1 MVPRRAFLAGG
12 LLPAAAVLVTGCG
25 FALRRPPELPFSTL
39 ALAGFAPRSEVA
51 AALKRELA
59 LVPVRVVESAADA
72 PVVLEALEDRRQRS
86 VVATTAA
93 AQVREVQLRQ
103 RLRFRVRTAAGT
115 ELLAPAVIALSRDMS
130 TGESQ
135 VLAKELE
142 EAQLFESMTADIVQQ
157 VLRRLAAVRLP

>member
-1 MVPRRAFLAGG
+1 MTPRRAFLAGAI
-12 LLPAAAVLVTGCG
+12 LPATAVFLAGCG
-25 FALRRPPELPFSTL
+25 FALRRPPELPFSTM

-51 AALKRELA
+51 AALRRELA
-59 LVPVRVVESAADA
+59 LVAVRVVESADA
-72 PVVLEALEDRRQRS
+72 QVVLEALEDRRQRS

-103 RLRFRVRTAAGT
+103 RLRFRVRTPAGT
-115 ELLAPAVIALSRDMS
+115 ELLPVALIALSRDLS
-130 TGESQ
+130 TSESQ

-157 VLRRLAAVRLP
+157 LLRRLAAVRLP

>member
-1 MVPRRAFLAGG
+1 MTPRRAFFAGAI
-12 LLPAAAVLVTGCG
+12 LPATAVFLAGCG
-25 FALRRPPELPFSTL
+25 FALRRPPELPFSTM

-51 AALKRELA
+51 AALRRELA
-59 LVPVRVVESAADA
+59 LVAVRVVESADA
-72 PVVLEALEDRRQRS
+72 QVVLEALEDRRQRS

-103 RLRFRVRTAAGT
+103 RLRFRVRTPAGT
-115 ELLAPAVIALSRDMS
+115 ELLPVALIALSRDLS
-130 TGESQ
+130 TSESQ

>member
-1 MVPRRAFLAGG
+1 MTPRRAFLAGAV
-12 LLPAAAVLVTGCG
+12 LPATAVFLAGCG
-25 FALRRPPELPFSTL
+25 FTLRRPPQLPFSTMV
-39 ALAGFAPRSEVA
+39 LAGFAPRSEVA

-59 LVPVRVVESAADA
+59 LVPVRIVEPADA
-72 PVVLEALEDRRQRS
+72 QVVLDALEDRRQRS

-103 RLRFRVRTAAGT
+103 RLRFRLRTPAGA
-115 ELLAPAVIALSRDMS
+115 ELLPAALIALSRDLS
-130 TGESQ
+130 TSESQ